1 MPKKLKEKGVRKLFF
16 TEDKYDRGFEQVM
29 KAVPNFYPRG
39 SGIIVTGKFK
49 YTAEICDCRYC
60 AHFSPKKGCMVDDC
74 VCLEERVAVGVASVK
89 EIMKATMS
97 EIKHNGFNRRLRRYI
112 KESEAIPMTFISENH
127 RANFNTA
134 LGRVSRYER
143 GNYALMSALYLLTA
157 EHWLWQQSK
166 RFVDNRGISFGKLRP
181 HNCSPHTYSL
191 YCAAKDLYLGT
202 KHITISDLAD
212 SKLIGSKTFQLIC
225 NAMAIRKFG
234 LPAVGI
240 LDEEWR

>member
-1 MPKKLKEKGVRKLFF
+1 
-16 TEDKYDRGFEQVM
+16 
-29 KAVPNFYPRG
+29 
-39 SGIIVTGKFK
+39 
-49 YTAEICDCRYC
+49 
-60 AHFSPKKGCMVDDC
+60 
-74 VCLEERVAVGVASVK
+74 
-89 EIMKATMS
+89 
-97 EIKHNGFNRRLRRYI
+97 
-112 KESEAIPMTFISENH
+112 MTFFSENH

-134 LGRVSRYER
+134 LGRVSRYDR

-181 HNCSPHTYSL
+181 HKCSPHTYSL

-240 LDEEWR
+240 LDEEERR